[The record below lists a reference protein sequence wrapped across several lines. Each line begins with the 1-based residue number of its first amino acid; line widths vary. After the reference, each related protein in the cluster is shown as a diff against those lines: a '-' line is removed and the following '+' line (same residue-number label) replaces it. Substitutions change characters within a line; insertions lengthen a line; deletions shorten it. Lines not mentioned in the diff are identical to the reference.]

1 MARGL
6 RRALAIGLAA
16 LALLVAPTG
25 LTAEEWGTIVP
36 GQTVIDEVRSRYG
49 APSRE
54 ARQKVEGHD
63 TIQWVYE
70 GARAPGGF
78 ERMTVDYGLL
88 TPQGY
93 KPTVVRLLRLE
104 PKPKIFGRTTVMQ
117 GWGLPDGSSWEN
129 EQESLYYKAGLIIT
143 FDKDNAFA
151 TLLTFTP
158 PQPTTPA
165 PAAPAPAAPKR

>member
-6 RRALAIGLAA
+6 RRARAIGLVA

-25 LTAEEWGTIVP
+25 SAAEEWGTIVP
-36 GQTVIDEVRSRYG
+36 GETVVDQVRARYG

-54 ARQKVEGHD
+54 ARQKVEGYD
-63 TIQWVYE
+63 TLQWVYE
-70 GARAPGGF
+70 GARAPEGIQ
-78 ERMTVDYGLL
+78 RMTVDYGLL

-93 KPTVVRLLRLE
+93 KPSVVRMLRLE
-104 PKPKIFGRTTVMQ
+104 PKSKIFGRSTVMQ

-129 EQESLYYKAGLIIT
+129 EQESIYYRSGLIIT

-158 PQPTTPA
+158 PQPDSPPRATP
-165 PAAPAPAAPKR
+165 PKR